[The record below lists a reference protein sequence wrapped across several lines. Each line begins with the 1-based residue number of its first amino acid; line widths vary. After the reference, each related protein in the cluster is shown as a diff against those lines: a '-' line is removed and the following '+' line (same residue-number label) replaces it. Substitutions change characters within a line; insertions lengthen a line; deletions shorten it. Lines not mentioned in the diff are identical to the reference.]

1 MMIEVQSQTE
11 DWENRCMIFITQRFL
26 FRRRIR
32 RTLSLHPSSP
42 RALFNQLLLAA
53 NQEQGDEAL
62 TILRKLLS
70 FPQVYTALKVKE
82 YFLRKKL
89 FLQEELMPGL
99 YTQACNSMLDLAK
112 STRSPLR
119 YSVGFHW
126 KVKVVPLIFHYS
138 LCSFIRNIIETTT
151 CCLRR
156 PRFLSGTHKFW

>member
-1 MMIEVQSQTE
+1 
-11 DWENRCMIFITQRFL
+11 MIFTQRFL

-42 RALFNQLLLAA
+42 RALFNQLLLSA

-70 FPQVYTALKVKE
+70 FPQVYTALKMKE

-89 FLQEELMPGL
+89 FPQEELMPGL
-99 YTQACNSMLDLAK
+99 YTQACNSMLDMAK
-112 STRSPLR
+112 STKSPLR
-119 YSVGFHW
+119 YSVECNW
-126 KVKVVPLIFHYS
+126 KVKVKVVSLICHYL
-138 LCSFIRNIIETTT
+138 LCSFIRSIIETTT

-156 PRFLSGTHKFW
+156 PRFLSGAHRFW